1 MDTELVEAARAR
13 LQEYGVECS
22 IRFEQSPLVLAD
34 ATVALRWGASRQR
47 FAVHAMRSVR
57 LAGVLA
63 ARGETP
69 SPMVVAPWISQRV
82 GAQLRAAEV
91 AYVDTAGNASVRF
104 GTVLI
109 EVSGRPR
116 PARTPPGPDVDPTI
130 STETPAR
137 RTPGS
142 LVSPANRRVIAALLA
157 DPGLE
162 VGTLRELAAAAGVSL
177 GQAHKT
183 TALLA
188 DAGFHRDRL
197 DDEQREALHAVLTA
211 IARLP

>member
-1 MDTELVEAARAR
+1 METELVEAARAR
-13 LQEYGVECS
+13 LLEYGVECS
-22 IRFEQSPLVLAD
+22 VRFEQSPLVQAD
-34 ATVALRWGASRQR
+34 ATIALRWGASRQR
-47 FAVHAMRSVR
+47 FSVHAMSSVR

-69 SPMVVAPWISQRV
+69 GPMVVAPWISSRV

-91 AYVDTAGNASVRF
+91 AYVDTVGNASVRF

-109 EVSGRPR
+109 EVSGRPK
-116 PARTPPGPDVDPTI
+116 PAPDATGA
-130 STETPAR
+130 SGEG

-157 DPGLE
+157 DPALE
-162 VGTLRELAAAAGVSL
+162 VGTLRERAAAAGVSL

-183 TALLA
+183 TTLLA

-197 DDEQREALHAVLTA
+197 DDEQRAALRAVLTA
-211 IARLP
+211 ISRLR